1 MSKLY
6 EVLKDVIEDEVQI
19 EFDEENHCL
28 VLTEEQNKGSKVLK
42 SVRFKLQYDHSKP
55 KNYIFHFAFKLDDER
70 YKFLGQLFNRRLE
83 NIRKAVDAVV
93 FCEFRNKKYIFL
105 IEMKSS
111 ERKGFIQKFK
121 SSRLFIKY
129 LEYYLL
135 EYHKIDISDFGF
147 RSILFDRK
155 VNTRKIV
162 KTDFQNDEKFYHQG
176 FSRPTNNEAD
186 IRNFIK

>member
-93 FCEFRNKKYIFL
+93 FCEFRNHNNSQQVNESPL
-105 IEMKSS
+105 QGDRGKSHVTHNIS
-111 ERKGFIQKFK
+111 FK
-121 SSRLFIKY
+121 L
-129 LEYYLL
+129 
-135 EYHKIDISDFGF
+135 G
-147 RSILFDRK
+147 
-155 VNTRKIV
+155 
-162 KTDFQNDEKFYHQG
+162 
-176 FSRPTNNEAD
+176 
-186 IRNFIK
+186 